1 MRTQHFTTLAIIALL
16 AAVSTSTNAAEDH
29 TFRGVIK
36 DQGNNVINSSN
47 GSNAMGNRPWFI
59 DIKDDFNNRTG
70 SLDGSEAH
78 PLQVGFVPA
87 VDTRDSSGNSVQ
99 GELTGTLAD
108 EHGRW
113 VGDGSYLVDGG
124 HVQRSNMTNPN
135 GVATL
140 PWRVVPGLGD
150 DYLGEANVT
159 VAAGESVAIA
169 FTGDADNTSGVMD
182 GEYGQLALQV
192 SRSNVSDPT
201 EVSWQVKWDT
211 ADETPGY
218 GTASGDPIAV
228 PVTGEIRLQLA
239 WNEVMNTFDAWMD
252 DTQLAFDTLDQ
263 GGISVHGYSVYL
275 GGTGSTIN
283 SSLNAVP
290 EPSSLVLLTVGLIG
304 LFGFRNRNRR

>member
-1 MRTQHFTTLAIIALL
+1 MRTQHFTTLAMIALL

-47 GSNAMGNRPWFI
+47 GSNAMGHRPWFI

-78 PLQVGFVPA
+78 PLQVGFLPA

-113 VGDGSYLVDGG
+113 VGDGSYLVNGG

-192 SRSNVSDPT
+192 SRDASNPT
-201 EVSWQVKWDT
+201 DLSWQVMWDT
-211 ADETPGY
+211 EDAAGF
-218 GTASGDPIAV
+218 GTDGDLITV
-228 PVTGEIRLQLA
+228 PEGEIRLQLA
-239 WNEVMNTFDAWMD
+239 WNEVMNTFDAWLD
-252 DTQLAFDTLDQ
+252 DTQLKTGTFGQ
-263 GGISVHGYSVYL
+263 GGISVHGYSIYL

-283 SSLNAVP
+283 SALNAVP
-290 EPSSLVLLTVGLIG
+290 EPSSLVLLATSLIG
-304 LFGFRNRNRR
+304 LFGFRNRK